1 MKLNFT
7 YLILFFVCQ
16 FSIAQTKVADN
27 FFRDFNY
34 DNAAEL
40 YKEALKKEDSTE
52 HILSRLGDCYF
63 NISKVK
69 EAAFWYKKAIDKYPN
84 INSDY
89 VYKYIQTL
97 RAQKKYEEAIEFVKI
112 FNKNN
117 RHRPIN
123 RY

>member
-89 VYKYIQTL
+89 VYKYIHNCVDMSASFDQLKVCTC
-97 RAQKKYEEAIEFVKI
+97 FH
-112 FNKNN
+112 NT
-117 RHRPIN
+117 
-123 RY
+123 